1 MVERTRALALKGESH
16 VARLYQNRLLNLLDD
31 EGVKALAPE
40 PVQLA
45 MRQRLDPVGESGQ
58 VFFIESGVAS
68 VIADA
73 DGKMAVELGIVGRE
87 GMIGLSVVYGD
98 LDNPY
103 QTIVQVEGAA
113 MVVEAERLRQLIDKR
128 ADIRA
133 IMLRFARAFSIQVAS
148 TALANGRAKLDERL
162 ARWLLMVAD
171 RAGSNFP
178 ITHEFISIMLG
189 VRRSGVTLAIQILEG
204 KGYIKASRGS
214 IAILDRQGLLS
225 SANGAYGFA
234 ERHYSRLLGEAT

>member
-1 MVERTRALALKGESH
+1 
-16 VARLYQNRLLNLLDD
+16 VAQLSQNRLLNLLDD
-31 EGVKALAPE
+31 EGLEALSPH

-73 DGKMAVELGIVGRE
+73 DEKMAVELGIVGRE
-87 GMIGLSVVYGD
+87 GMTGLGVVYGD
-98 LDNPY
+98 LESPY
-103 QTIVQVEGAA
+103 QTIMQVEGAA
-113 MVVEAERLRQLIDKR
+113 MMVEADHLRELIDQR
-128 ADIRA
+128 ADVRA

-148 TALANGRAKLDERL
+148 TALANGRSKLDERL

-171 RAGSNFP
+171 RAGSHFP

-189 VRRSGVTLAIQILEG
+189 VRRSGVTLAIQILEE

-214 IAILDRQGLLS
+214 IVILDRQGLLS
-225 SANGAYGFA
+225 SSNGAYGFA
-234 ERHYSRLLGEAT
+234 ERHYGRLLGEAT